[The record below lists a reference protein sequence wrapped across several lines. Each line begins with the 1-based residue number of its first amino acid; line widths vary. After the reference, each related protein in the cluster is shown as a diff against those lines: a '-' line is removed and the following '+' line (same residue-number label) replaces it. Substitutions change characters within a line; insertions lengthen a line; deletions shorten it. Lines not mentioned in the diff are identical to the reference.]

1 VAKYKRLLVVGR
13 FQPPHEGHVV
23 LVKHAL
29 DLAEQVVV
37 VIGSAQESHTLRN
50 PLTAGERFELL
61 DKLLRS
67 RLGADFARIRIVPVM
82 DINMNKVW
90 VQYLRML
97 LPQFE
102 GVVTRNPLVAELFED
117 MGLAVEEQPLYDRER
132 CEGTRIRRL
141 ALEGGP
147 WRECVPPEIVGDL
160 EVMGFERRLRRL
172 AGEG

>member
-29 DLAEQVVV
+29 SLAEQVVV

-61 DKLLRS
+61 DKLLRL
-67 RLGADFARIRIVPVM
+67 RLGEDFARIRIVPVM

-97 LPQFE
+97 LPRFE
-102 GVVTRNPLVAELFED
+102 GVVTRNPLVAELFVD
-117 MGLAVEEQPLYDRER
+117 MGLAVEEQPLYERER

-141 ALEGGP
+141 AVEGGP
-147 WRECVPPEIVGDL
+147 WRECVPPEIVEDL
-160 EVMGFERRLRRL
+160 ESIGFERRLRRL